1 MKPLALLLTVLFT
14 LQLSSQNQDSIL
26 SSPGSIG
33 LQNYSDNQN
42 EPADPESQRFKLKE
56 FGITFG
62 QDFPSG
68 DSAHMYLD
76 GRLGMSYGKHLGLVS
91 YGLSNPWDFGIGGS
105 PNLGNTSIFAAAY
118 GQNLNLFDGF
128 ETEAYLGVSY
138 LSVETEEGSESFWG
152 LPLTLVLDKPIFDS
166 LSLGLVGQL
175 QPTTKKAR
183 ALFGLKVSYD
193 LNP

>member
-33 LQNYSDNQN
+33 LQSYSDNQN

-76 GRLGMSYGKHLGLVS
+76 GRVGISYGKHLGLVS

-105 PNLGNTSIFAAAY
+105 PNLGNTSIISAAY
-118 GQNLNLFDGF
+118 GQNLKLFEGF

-138 LSVETEEGSESFWG
+138 LSVKTEEGSESFWG